1 MQLPALNIVDG
12 VILLVMGLSMAR
24 GFLNGGSREIVG
36 ILIWVSAFVIAFV
49 FTPTVRPMMPEIGL
63 FGDFADA
70 CLIATFLAFISL
82 FVVSLLVI
90 SLVSPVISKAAA
102 RGEVSGG
109 DQLLGLC
116 FGFLRGSIIV
126 LVAYIAY
133 DAVVEDAEKPD
144 LLTSAAF
151 AEMLEEG
158 ATALRSTDTDGV
170 QAWIGGRLE
179 TMTEGCGFI
188 DRVLPDVGL
197 SAVPGI
203 EAQ

>member
-12 VILLVMGLSMAR
+12 IILLVMGLSMAR

-49 FTPTVRPMMPEIGL
+49 FTPSVRPMMPEIGL

-70 CLIATFLAFISL
+70 CLIATFLAFIGL
-82 FVVSLLVI
+82 FVVSILAM
-90 SLVSPVISKAAA
+90 SLVSPFISRAAS
-102 RGEVSGG
+102 RGEISGG

-133 DAVVEDAEKPD
+133 DAVVEDADKPD

-151 AEMLEEG
+151 AGVLEQG
-158 ATALRSTDTDGV
+158 AGALRSTDTDGV

-179 TMTEGCGFI
+179 VMTEGCGFI

-197 SAVPGI
+197 SAVPSI
-203 EAQ
+203 EVQ